1 MKTVSIRD
9 LRGADLQES
18 AREGKPLAV
27 TNHRVLVGVIIPVV
41 SAWVEHLIYYNW
53 SHVCQSVAEAEQA
66 VATGSPAIPLEAVL
80 VGKTVV
86 QTPESKETLDQ
97 LQTSLNPPESAEQ
110 EASPVERQCAPC
122 APCASATCRPLCS
135 RKRVRLGRPSQSPMN
150 AS

>member
-97 LQTSLNPPESAEQ
+97 LQTALNPPESAEQ

-122 APCASATCRPLCS
+122 APCASATCRPL
-135 RKRVRLGRPSQSPMN
+135 
-150 AS
+150 